1 MPKLSFHVLN
11 IKGKGKR
18 TTIKVEE
25 RIAILLSLH
34 LCKRFD
40 LPTVREWLQG
50 KIDEDPGAFYGGAS
64 QRLTALAAEEI
75 APKALQVAYRDL
87 VVDTKVS
94 RGRRSPLKVAVHR
107 KSKKP

>member
-1 MPKLSFHVLN
+1 MPKLPFHVQN

-50 KIDEDPGAFYGGAS
+50 KIDEDPDAFYGCAS
-64 QRLTALAAEEI
+64 QRLTALAAYEI
-75 APKALQVAYRDL
+75 APKALQEAYWE
-87 VVDTKVS
+87 VDTKVS
-94 RGRRSPLKVAVHR
+94 KARRPIPRVPVRS
-107 KSKKP
+107 KSKKS